1 MGGPCFQ
8 SVWLVLR
15 IAAGRCAL
23 LKGAQLRGLAAGIES
38 ALGHYLCAPGAV
50 FTPTGTYCHSQ
61 KRIGWWWQ
69 WLGTLRLVS
78 EQGLSLRHP
87 HFVNPSRKEHLHLTP
102 CLLASHLPPPPV
114 PLNFKHHHIPW
125 EAWSPACGF
134 CQAVP
139 TDEDQFPWRT
149 SAHKHCA
156 PRRAL
161 HLWPPS
167 PVALRPSLGVC
178 RAIFMMPGS
187 LFPQLQVS
195 APDHGLWACT
205 SSSDFENLSPIVS
218 ALSLLLPVPNMMQ

>member
-1 MGGPCFQ
+1 MSPHQLNRLVTPALSLHRRWGRRLWKGHNVSIRGLYHMGGPCFQ

-15 IAAGRCAL
+15 IAAGRLSRLCTAQRRSAE
-23 LKGAQLRGLAAGIES
+23 GALAAGIES

-114 PLNFKHHHIPW
+114 PLNFKHHRIP
-125 EAWSPACGF
+125 
-134 CQAVP
+134 
-139 TDEDQFPWRT
+139 
-149 SAHKHCA
+149 
-156 PRRAL
+156 
-161 HLWPPS
+161 
-167 PVALRPSLGVC
+167 
-178 RAIFMMPGS
+178 
-187 LFPQLQVS
+187 
-195 APDHGLWACT
+195 
-205 SSSDFENLSPIVS
+205 
-218 ALSLLLPVPNMMQ
+218 